1 MSHPN
6 LIELYC
12 VFADRENIYLI
23 EELGIDGQ
31 LYDLMRRRVKFSEE
45 STAIIGREVLNGL
58 RYMHEKQIIH
68 RDIKP
73 ENIVL
78 IYVHIYANIF

>member
-1 MSHPN
+1 MFS
-6 LIELYC
+6 
-12 VFADRENIYLI
+12 DKENIYLV

-31 LYDLMRRRVKFSEE
+31 LYDLMRKRFKFTEE
-45 STAIIGREVLNGL
+45 STAIIGRDVLQGL
-58 RYMHEKQIIH
+58 GYMHEKQIIH

-78 IYVHIYANIF
+78 IYVYICINIF